1 MDRLRSP
8 IELVMSDTI
17 NLGSIKPDHI
27 FDGGSLDCGSGLIL
41 LIREHMLKV
50 PENGIFEMRS
60 KEPTVKSDLPPW
72 CRMVGLEYLGS
83 IEGDVITRFFIR
95 RTVNTVE
102 EVKSLEKDK
111 TRAKDYEWRARI
123 RSTGSLKST
132 VYCRNFSIDVGQ
144 PASFEAS
151 DKHPS
156 AVEYLLAA
164 LAGDLTTG
172 FASECAKSGLNVDD
186 IEMTISGKLHN
197 ILAHLGLEEGDP
209 SFASIEMKLFVS
221 SFDDQEKVREAWDR
235 TFQRSPLASTL
246 KKSVEL
252 KSKLSIL

>member
-1 MDRLRSP
+1 
-8 IELVMSDTI
+8 MSENID
-17 NLGSIKPDHI
+17 LGSIKPDHV

-41 LIREHMLKV
+41 LIRENMLKV

-60 KEPTVKSDLPPW
+60 SEPTVRGDLPPW

-83 IEGDVITRFFIR
+83 IVGDSFTRFFIR
-95 RTVNTVE
+95 RTVNAVE
-102 EVKSLEKDK
+102 EAKSLEKDK
-111 TRAKDYEWRARI
+111 GRAKDYEWRARA

-132 VYCRNFSIDVGQ
+132 VYCRNFSIEVGQ

-172 FASECAKSGLNVDD
+172 FASECAKNSLSVDD
-186 IEMTISGKLHN
+186 IEMTISGKLN
-197 ILAHLGLEEGDP
+197 NVLAHLGLEDGDP
-209 SFASIEMKLFVS
+209 SFASIEIKLFVS
-221 SFDDQEKVREAWDR
+221 SFEDQAKVHEAWAL
-235 TFQRSPLASTL
+235 TLKRSPLAATIKKAVGL
-246 KKSVEL
+246 KI
-252 KSKLSIL
+252 KLSIL